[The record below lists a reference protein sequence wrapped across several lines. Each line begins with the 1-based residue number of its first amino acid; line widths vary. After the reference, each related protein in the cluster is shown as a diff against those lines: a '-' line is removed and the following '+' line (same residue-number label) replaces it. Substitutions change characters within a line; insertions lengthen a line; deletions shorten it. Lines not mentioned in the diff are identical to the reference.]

1 MANDLITFYCS
12 SCGIKLTVPR
22 ELAGISGPCPSC
34 GNLIQAPV
42 PSASVSSPSP
52 PDSPA
57 AQAPLIPPPHQPA
70 EPATLK
76 PEPRQLPARS
86 TPPEVVAR
94 PMPDP
99 LPPLERRRLAVG
111 TGRHNPRLRFLT
123 RFLMLAMFLVASG
136 ALVYAVLS
144 ILKKQPPPVAPA
156 SGMLTPPP
164 DKKSNTP
171 PTDAQAP
178 AIEPTP
184 QLPDGLEPVSPWQD
198 AEAVLEKFLAAKS
211 LAERLPIIE
220 TRTSA
225 AELASSCLAAPLPGV
240 RKMIPELRE
249 TNPVE
254 RVIDCYFTVDFEATQ
269 RPSQAQTVLVRTRGA
284 STPMVVVDPF
294 LDTYGGRL
302 AAYAANPTDKSGV
315 FQVVVYAVAS
325 CTDPSIPNREK
336 KLTLKLLSSDNTR
349 EIARAYFGRQ
359 SKISEM
365 LEDGSYSLNYGNAKA
380 CTVMLRWNTEDNP
393 DQPYL
398 EAIAIKSLDWN
409 S

>member
-1 MANDLITFYCS
+1 MANDPITFYCS
-12 SCGIKLTVPR
+12 ACGIKLSVPR
-22 ELAGISGPCPSC
+22 ELAGITGPCPSC
-34 GNLIQAPV
+34 GSRIQAPSLAAP
-42 PSASVSSPSP
+42 PS
-52 PDSPA
+52 
-57 AQAPLIPPPHQPA
+57 QAA
-70 EPATLK
+70 EPAALK
-76 PEPRQLPARS
+76 PEPRQLPTRS
-86 TPPEVVAR
+86 MPPEVVAR
-94 PMPDP
+94 PMPES
-99 LPPLERRRLAVG
+99 LPSVERRRVAVG
-111 TGRHNPRLRFLT
+111 PKRKHSYLRNLVRL
-123 RFLMLAMFLVASG
+123 LMLVMFLVASG
-136 ALVYAVLS
+136 ALVYGVLTV
-144 ILKKQPPPVAPA
+144 LKRQPVPATPPAGPPARENTVPSADAPA
-156 SGMLTPPP
+156 
-164 DKKSNTP
+164 
-171 PTDAQAP
+171 P
-178 AIEPTP
+178 ADEPAS
-184 QLPDGLEPVSPWQD
+184 QLPDGLEPVSPWKD

-220 TRTSA
+220 TRNIG
-225 AELASSCLAAPLPGV
+225 AELATSCLAAPLPAV
-240 RKMIPELRE
+240 RKMVPELRE

-254 RVIDCYFTVDFEATQ
+254 RVVDCFFTVEFEATE
-269 RPSQAQTVLVRTRGA
+269 RPSQAQTILVRTRG
-284 STPMVVVDPF
+284 TNPPLVVVDPF

-302 AAYAANPTDKSGV
+302 AAYAATPTDKSGV

-365 LEDGSYSLNYGNAKA
+365 LEDGNYSLNYGNAKA

>member
-1 MANDLITFYCS
+1 MANDLINFYCY

-22 ELAGISGPCPSC
+22 ELAGVEGPCPSC
-34 GNLIQAPV
+34 GTRIQAPN
-42 PSASVSSPSP
+42 PAPAP
-52 PDSPA
+52 PAPA
-57 AQAPLIPPPHQPA
+57 PQPA
-70 EPATLK
+70 EPVALK
-76 PEPRQLPARS
+76 PEPRQLPTRVA
-86 TPPEVVAR
+86 PAEVVAR
-94 PMPDP
+94 PMPEP
-99 LPPLERRRLAVG
+99 LPPLERRRVASG
-111 TGRHNPRLRFLT
+111 PKRTNAFLRYLS
-123 RFLMLAMFLVASG
+123 RFLMLLLFIVASG
-136 ALVYAVLS
+136 ALVYGVLTLLES
-144 ILKKQPPPVAPA
+144 QQEPAAPNPTAPA
-156 SGMLTPPP
+156 APPANANNAP
-164 DKKSNTP
+164 SPEAT
-171 PTDAQAP
+171 AQAGE
-178 AIEPTP
+178 ANP
-184 QLPDGLEPVSPWQD
+184 QLPDGLEPVSPWKD

-211 LAERLPIIE
+211 LPERLPIIE
-220 TRTSA
+220 CRTSGE
-225 AELASSCLAAPLPGV
+225 ELASSCLARPLPAV

-254 RVIDCYFTVDFEATQ
+254 RVIDCYFSVEFEVTD
-269 RPSQAQTVLVRTRGA
+269 RPSQAQTILVRTRGSA
-284 STPMVVVDPF
+284 APLVVADPF

-302 AAYAANPTDKSGV
+302 AAYASKPSDKGGV

-365 LEDGSYSLNYGNAKA
+365 LEDGNYSLNYGNAKA

-393 DQPYL
+393 GQPYL